1 MRSLNLVLT
10 LLLHSLRALGRSRSD
25 LILENLA
32 LRQQV
37 AVFTRTKPR
46 AQLEPE
52 DRILWVALRQS
63 WSRWRDA
70 LAIVKPETVVTWHRS
85 AFRRYW
91 TSLSKPPG
99 RPKLRAE
106 IRALVVRMASENS
119 TWGAPRIHGELLKL
133 GLRVSQRTVSRYLPR
148 DRPGNGAGKEW
159 LTFLRNHREVLT
171 APECIRSDNGSEFTA
186 TAVREWLG
194 WLGVETL
201 FIEPGSPWENGYI
214 ESFNGKL
221 RDELLDREIFY
232 TLREAQV
239 LIERWRREYNTVR
252 PHSALG
258 YRPPAPEAVWLPP
271 TSASLQSAA
280 ALV

>member
-70 LAIVKPETVVTWHRS
+70 LAIVKPETVVSWHRS

-91 TSLSKPPG
+91 TALSKPPG
-99 RPKLRAE
+99 RPKLGAE
-106 IRALVVRMASENS
+106 IRALVVRMASENP

-148 DRPGNGAGKEW
+148 DRPGTGAGKEW

-171 APECIRSDNGSEFTA
+171 GT
-186 TAVREWLG
+186 
-194 WLGVETL
+194 
-201 FIEPGSPWENGYI
+201 
-214 ESFNGKL
+214 
-221 RDELLDREIFY
+221 
-232 TLREAQV
+232 
-239 LIERWRREYNTVR
+239 
-252 PHSALG
+252 
-258 YRPPAPEAVWLPP
+258 
-271 TSASLQSAA
+271 
-280 ALV
+280 